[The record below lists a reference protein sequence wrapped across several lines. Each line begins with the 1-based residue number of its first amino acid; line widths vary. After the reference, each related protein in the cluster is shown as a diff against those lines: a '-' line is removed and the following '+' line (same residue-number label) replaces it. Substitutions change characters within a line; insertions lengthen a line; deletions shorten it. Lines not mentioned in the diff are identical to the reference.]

1 MLLDGLLLKAV
12 RWRRSRTIWCAAG
25 VLAAGLYAGREQAQ
39 VRDDQNTS
47 ELRVTLLGLVTP
59 PLVVSAER
67 AQRECIEL
75 PKNPLDYEILGP
87 HGDTVISTRCEVVET
102 GRANGTPSAWTVNRY
117 QWTTV
122 FTAEDPSRG
131 QAARDTVVE
140 EEVVLFEAQGRDVRA
155 VWHGRFETGS
165 FAVMRSITPEVA
177 RMPDGT
183 TVLSVMSCVN
193 GTGGCDQEFLHRH
206 ADGSWFPVKQTWL
219 EQLPGSYAGRIRHG
233 VRIDPASLVG
243 TAGFYGD
250 ADANCCPSQELVV
263 NLTLRSDVLALSKQP
278 LVRPVQK

>member
-102 GRANGTPSAWTVNRY
+102 GRANG
-117 QWTTV
+117 
-122 FTAEDPSRG
+122 
-131 QAARDTVVE
+131 
-140 EEVVLFEAQGRDVRA
+140 
-155 VWHGRFETGS
+155 
-165 FAVMRSITPEVA
+165 
-177 RMPDGT
+177 
-183 TVLSVMSCVN
+183 
-193 GTGGCDQEFLHRH
+193 
-206 ADGSWFPVKQTWL
+206 SWFPVKETWL
-219 EQLPGSYAGRIRHG
+219 DQLPGSYAGRIRHG

-250 ADANCCPSQELVV
+250 ADANCCPSQELDV